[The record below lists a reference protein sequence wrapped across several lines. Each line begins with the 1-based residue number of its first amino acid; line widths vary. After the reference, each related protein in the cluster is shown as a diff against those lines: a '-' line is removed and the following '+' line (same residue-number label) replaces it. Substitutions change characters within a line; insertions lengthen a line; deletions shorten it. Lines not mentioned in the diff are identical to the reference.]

1 MEAKKIN
8 VASLF
13 QGYNLYKVPFYQR
26 SYVWGEDK
34 WSRFLDDMYY
44 VSSTRKSYFL
54 GSIILKQENTQMGSA
69 DERTIIDGQQ
79 RLTTILIFFK
89 TLCLKNPEFRP
100 FFNIQFF
107 TQQTKKISLQH
118 SMNDIKDFTEII
130 NKSEDEAITKSNPS
144 KLIQVYNF
152 FQRNLDATKIDYHAL
167 MNNLTLIGIDLNQE
181 DDEQLIFDTI
191 NSLSEPLTT
200 GELLKNYFFKEES
213 KEEYEV
219 LWRPVFEEDNET
231 IAFWNDITT
240 QGRIGKTNID
250 AFLNAMLQI
259 KIHNRSIPNMTAEFR
274 ARIKRNDRLF
284 HNYKELI
291 STFHLDKKDF
301 IYELI
306 DYATL
311 YKENF
316 SQDIDSISLPVMPC
330 IERINFI
337 IKNFDSSTLIPYIL
351 YVLKNVSDENE
362 RNRIYDYLE
371 AYITRRI
378 IAKSSNNNFSDL
390 FSENLIGGNILTYE
404 ALREYI
410 ESKGQN
416 QTLAMPS
423 DLLIS
428 RAVREYEQNNKRSL
442 SVLYLLETRLRAN
455 GHHSTTVFPFEAY
468 SLEHIMPKKWQKHWN
483 LLPEFDESMRE
494 HYIKTLGNHTILNS
508 RLNTSI
514 SNSGWQDKLQGN
526 SKNKGLKEYAT
537 GLVTIKDFLDLPE
550 WDENEIL
557 NRADWLV
564 QRINEVWLSF
574 IEGTSTSTGRRPPL
588 NFLEMGLKVGDKLVY
603 VDDPTKVATVVNGRK
618 ISFEGETETSLTA
631 VTTKLRNSK
640 VQIQPTPWWTYNG
653 KNLSEIYNETYSS
666 IQEEVDEELDDSSI
680 DTNSNDNHIIIS
692 KIETSIE
699 QKIIKLKRSAFRSE
713 DGKAGYIYCESKAY
727 HQGQRS
733 KYWYGYRKNAL
744 ENIETFEEQY
754 IIYAFRDTKEALII
768 PVAFIEEQLKYLN
781 TSIGEGGEIKHWHIV
796 FLRDLTGNVTQLLS
810 KPTLREINM
819 NKFKL

>member
-44 VSSTRKSYFL
+44 VSSNRKSYFL

-79 RLTTILIFFK
+79 RLTTIIIFFK
-89 TLCLKNPEFRP
+89 TLCLKKPDFVP
-100 FFNIQFF
+100 FFNMQFF
-107 TQQTKKISLQH
+107 TQQTKKVSLQH
-118 SMNDIKDFTEII
+118 SMNDVKDFTEVINSTEDKAII
-130 NKSEDEAITKSNPS
+130 KPNPS
-144 KLIQVYNF
+144 KIIQVFNF
-152 FQRNLDATKIDYHAL
+152 FQQNLDADKIDYHAL

-213 KEEYEV
+213 REEYEV
-219 LWRPVFEEDNET
+219 LWRPVFEEDNDTVE
-231 IAFWNDITT
+231 FWNNITT

-250 AFLNAMLQI
+250 AFFNAMLQI
-259 KIHNRSIPNMTAEFR
+259 KIHNRSIPGMTAEYR

-291 STFHLDKKDF
+291 ATFHLDKKEF
-301 IYELI
+301 IYELV
-306 DYATL
+306 DYAML

-316 SQDIDSISLPVMPC
+316 AQDVETISLPGDPS

-337 IKNFDSSTLIPYIL
+337 IKFFDCSTLIPYIL
-351 YVLKNVSDENE
+351 YVLKNVEDEEE
-362 RNRIYDYLE
+362 RNKIYDYLE

-410 ESKGQN
+410 ESKGQL
-416 QTLAMPS
+416 QALAMPS
-423 DLLIS
+423 DFVIS
-428 RAVREYEQNNKRSL
+428 TAIRENEQNNKRSL
-442 SVLYLLETRLRAN
+442 SVLYLLETRLRAK
-455 GHHSTTVFPFEAY
+455 GHHSTTVFPFDAY
-468 SLEHIMPKKWQKHWN
+468 SLEHIMPKKWHKHWD
-483 LLPEFDESMRE
+483 LLPEYDESMRE
-494 HYIKTLGNHTILNS
+494 HYIKTLGNHTMLNS

-514 SNSGWQDKLQGN
+514 SNSGWQVKLQGN
-526 SKNKGLKEYAT
+526 SKNKGLKEYAA
-537 GLVTIKDFLDLPE
+537 GLVTIKDFLNLSD
-550 WDENEIL
+550 WNENEIL

-564 QRINEVWLSF
+564 QKINETWLSF
-574 IEGTSTSTGRRPPL
+574 IEGTSTASGTRRPPL

-603 VDDPTKVATVVNGRK
+603 VDDPTKVATVVSGRK
-618 ISFEGETETSLTA
+618 VSFEGESETSLTA
-631 VTTKLRNSK
+631 ITTKLRNSK
-640 VQIQPTPWWTYNG
+640 VQIQPTPWWTFKG
-653 KNLSEIYNETYSS
+653 KSLSEIYNETYPSTNEVSEVQTNGSDDADETEINS
-666 IQEEVDEELDDSSI
+666 II
-680 DTNSNDNHIIIS
+680 A
-692 KIETSIE
+692 KIEESIGQE
-699 QKIIKLKRSAFRSE
+699 LIKFKRSAFRSK

-727 HQGQRS
+727 RQGQRS
-733 KYWYGYRKNAL
+733 KYWYGYRRGAL
-744 ENIETFEEQY
+744 ANIQKFEKQY
-754 IIYAFRDTKEALII
+754 IIYAFKDTKDALVI
-768 PVAFIEEQLKYLN
+768 PVDFVEQQLPHLN
-781 TSIGEGGEIKHWHIV
+781 TSVGEDGEIRHWHIV
-796 FLRDLTGNVTQLLS
+796 FLRDMMGSVTQLLS
-810 KPTLREINM
+810 HPVLKEIDI
-819 NKFKL
+819 NKYKI